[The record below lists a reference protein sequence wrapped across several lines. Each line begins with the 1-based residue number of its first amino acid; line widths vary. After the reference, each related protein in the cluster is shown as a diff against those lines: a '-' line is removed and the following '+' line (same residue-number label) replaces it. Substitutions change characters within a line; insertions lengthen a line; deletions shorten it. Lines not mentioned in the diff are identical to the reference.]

1 MDHLSEA
8 LMLIDDTVGM
18 KLNNAVEQTIYDEQ
32 CPIFYTMNI
41 FNHKWKIPILWR
53 LLENE
58 GEPIR
63 YNELRRRVTG
73 VTPIMLTK
81 CLRELE
87 RDGIIN
93 RKQIGTVP
101 PLTVEYSLTPRG
113 ESLMPALRSL
123 YRWGEEQMR

>member
-1 MDHLSEA
+1 MD
-8 LMLIDDTVGM
+8 
-18 KLNNAVEQTIYDEQ
+18 KKTIYDEQ

-41 FNHKWKIPILWR
+41 LNHKWKIPILWR

-58 GEPIR
+58 GKPLR

-87 RDGIIN
+87 RDGIIC
-93 RKQIGTVP
+93 RKQSGTVP
-101 PLTVEYSLTPRG
+101 PLIVEYSLTPRG
-113 ESLMPALRSL
+113 RSLMPALQGL
-123 YRWGEEQMR
+123 YQWGEEQMN